1 MRRPSPSLAVSMAA
15 LVISLS
21 GTAVAATGG
30 TFLIGKSNKATTVT
44 GLTNSKGTALSLT
57 AHSGDPAL
65 KVSNSVR
72 IPSLNASLLS
82 GKSAS
87 AFLGV
92 NGTAKNS
99 QKLGGSTLAALGDIE
114 TARVQLTQA
123 GSTCPGPDDCVTIY
137 YGEVSGISAATQSE
151 TDIDSLSPAAPLVA
165 HDLSVAITQ
174 PPGFDHVVQIGVDV
188 GDHGGATLSCFM
200 GLATQSCSDTSDS
213 VAVPASSHL
222 AIVVVEQQVSGSIG
236 LQAFDALVGFR
247 LATA

>member
-1 MRRPSPSLAVSMAA
+1 MAA

-30 TFLIGKSNKATTVT
+30 TFLLGKSNKAATVT

-99 QKLGGSTLAALGDIE
+99 LAVGGKAASALGDIE
-114 TARVQLTQA
+114 TARVRLQA
-123 GSTCPGPDDCVTIY
+123 GTTCPGPSDCSTIY
-137 YGEVSGISAATQSE
+137 YGEVSGLTDATQSE

-165 HDLSVAITQ
+165 RDFSVAITQ
-174 PPGFDHVVQIGVDV
+174 PPGLDHVVQVGVDV
-188 GDHGGATLSCFM
+188 GDHGGATLTCLM
-200 GLATQSCSDTSDS
+200 GAATQSCTDTADI

-222 AIVVVEQQVSGSIG
+222 AIVVVEQQAAGSIG